1 MVQFFI
7 LRSKVQQEYNGLLV
21 NALNRIFN
29 SNLSLNNFKWMLTK
43 VELSCVRNIIPR
55 SKKRLGNGYP
65 VLSQELQNHNPFLR
79 HIPVKVMHGCTPP
92 PPPGPF
98 RTCLCDREKRCFE
111 LLWKS
116 YNTADLLE
124 TYWAVL
130 SSAVAQ
136 FIYYAV
142 IRGSSYCILV
152 WKKALRGT
160 NYLKG
165 NGHYLSISLFISR
178 YKIGDRF

>member
-65 VLSQELQNHNPFLR
+65 VLNQELQNHNPFLR
-79 HIPVKVMHGCTPP
+79 HIPVKVMYGSTPP
-92 PPPGPF
+92 PPLGLSVPVF
-98 RTCLCDREKRCFE
+98 VTEK
-111 LLWKS
+111 
-116 YNTADLLE
+116 N
-124 TYWAVL
+124 
-130 SSAVAQ
+130 VASN
-136 FIYYAV
+136 YCENPT
-142 IRGSSYCILV
+142 IRRIHSKPTEQYCPV
-152 WKKALRGT
+152 QW
-160 NYLKG
+160 
-165 NGHYLSISLFISR
+165 HSLYIML
-178 YKIGDRF
+178 